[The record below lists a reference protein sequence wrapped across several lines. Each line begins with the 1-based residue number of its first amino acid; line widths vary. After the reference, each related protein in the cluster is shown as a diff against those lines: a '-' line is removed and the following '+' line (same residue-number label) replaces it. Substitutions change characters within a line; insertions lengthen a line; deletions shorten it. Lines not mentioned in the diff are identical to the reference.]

1 MHLYIQSC
9 SHAQCSVILITPQQ
23 CSFST
28 PQPSPRHAQT
38 SSHTQCCKVR
48 HGNTHA
54 PQANAAM
61 HPVPSLH
68 GNNSAGSESD
78 ETNTMGHTHT
88 SHLSTGGPRLGPRI
102 TPHDVSLDAP
112 LHCKNFMSC
121 SYAQCS
127 EILMTPQQHSIS
139 THLNLHHGML
149 RPHKPNAAE
158 CNMGHPQPCSHAPS
172 TIPTWQH
179 RGMVPHAHIH
189 HAI

>member
-1 MHLYIQSC
+1 MLRPAHI
-9 SHAQCSVILITPQQ
+9 P
-23 CSFST
+23 
-28 PQPSPRHAQT
+28 
-38 SSHTQCCKVR
+38 
-48 HGNTHA
+48 
-54 PQANAAM
+54 NAAKCDMETPM
-61 HPVPSLH
+61 HHRPMQPCTQYHPYMATTVRAVNPMKQILWGTPTH
-68 GNNSAGSESD
+68 PTSALEG
-78 ETNTMGHTHT
+78 
-88 SHLSTGGPRLGPRI
+88 LGWVREL

-112 LHCKNFMSC
+112 VHCKNFMSC